1 MTYSKLGYLVNPQS
15 YIVGAILKG
24 TPVVWKSDV
33 FSYYHTLSINFIEV
47 LPDDL
52 LNDATFTSGLLPKLP
67 SDLFYPLSV
76 VSDSSHAYTLAVSL
90 FATVVGMLCIMF

>member
-1 MTYSKLGYLVNPQS
+1 VTYSKLGYLVNPQS

-24 TPVVWKSDV
+24 TPDVWDSDV
-33 FSYYHTLSINFIEV
+33 LSYYHTLTVNFIEV

-52 LNDATFTSGLLPKLP
+52 LNDAAFTSGLLPKLP

-76 VSDSSHAYTLAVSL
+76 VSDSSHAYSLAVSL
-90 FATVVGMLCIMF
+90 FAAVLGMLCIMF